1 VSGGTGEAGQ
11 GLGDGEYALRM
22 AQNVIRKLIDSGMH
36 YTGDSQAKAEKL
48 VRDLVKMGEVRRKD
62 AEQTVQALIARGKQ
76 TSDQLLSLVQAEV
89 SKQLGRFT
97 DRVDDIEDRLEDIAD
112 RLGVRAKAAAT
123 TVPAS
128 SAPAKKAP
136 AKKVAIKKAAAK
148 KAPAKKVAVKKA
160 TATNAAVKKVVAK
173 KAPTKKAAAKKSVG

>member
-1 VSGGTGEAGQ
+1 
-11 GLGDGEYALRM
+11 M

-36 YTGDSQAKAEKL
+36 FTGDSQAKAEKL

-76 TSDQLLSLVQAEV
+76 TSDHVLSLVQTEV

-112 RLGVRAKAAAT
+112 RLGVKAKATPSAT
-123 TVPAS
+123 TAH
-128 SAPAKKAP
+128 APAKKAP
-136 AKKVAIKKAAAK
+136 AKKAAVKKAAVKKAAGSGAAAVKKVAAK
-148 KAPAKKVAVKKA
+148 KAPAKKAAVKKA
-160 TATNAAVKKVVAK
+160 ASNTTA
-173 KAPTKKAAAKKSVG
+173 G